1 MTSDPAAIIV
11 TDRVSAARR
20 AEPVGIPA
28 EEPAT
33 DRPHDEADG
42 EDTGVLS
49 SCAVGLPLGKNTLE
63 K

>member
-20 AEPVGIPA
+20 PNRSAYRPRSQPPTGRMMKPTAKTPA
-28 EEPAT
+28 
-33 DRPHDEADG
+33 
-42 EDTGVLS
+42 VLS